1 MDGALYRTTGVNDL
15 GLRAVG
21 EVPMFK
27 TSWGIPLAILIAT
40 AAIAQKQATPQ
51 IRFDSSTPRQR
62 QIELAESA
70 APAEVSS
77 RATIYV
83 LGAHGYEKA
92 REGTNGFSCL
102 VERQYLTTMEPEC
115 FDAEGS
121 QTTLLSRMHVEELRA
136 QGKPEEAI
144 EAEIEAAYR
153 SGKFIAPRKPGIVY
167 MMSGENWVFDPES
180 KRIIHFPG
188 HLMFYAP
195 YMTPQDLGYQ
205 KEAPLPYLVHPG
217 AADTLMIVVPQS
229 RPSQGNAA
237 ARHPAHKH

>member
-1 MDGALYRTTGVNDL
+1 MRK
-15 GLRAVG
+15 VG
-21 EVPMFK
+21 WVATLIILAATV
-27 TSWGIPLAILIAT
+27 TS
-40 AAIAQKQATPQ
+40 AQKQPTSQ

-70 APAEVSS
+70 APAEVSR

-83 LGAHGYEKA
+83 LSPHGYEKA

-102 VERQYLTTMEPEC
+102 VERQYVTTMEPEC
-115 FDAEGS
+115 FDVEGS
-121 QTTLLSRMHVEELRA
+121 QTTLLVRLRTEEWRA
-136 QGKPEEAI
+136 QGKSEDAI
-144 EAEIEAAYR
+144 AAEIEEGYK
-153 SGKFIAPRKPGIVY
+153 SGKFITPRKPGIVY

-180 KRIIHFPG
+180 KRVIHFPG

-195 YMTPQDLGYQ
+195 YMTPQDLGYE

-229 RPSQGNAA
+229 RPSQSNAA
-237 ARHPAHKH
+237 AGHPAHKH

>member
-1 MDGALYRTTGVNDL
+1 MRK
-15 GLRAVG
+15 VG
-21 EVPMFK
+21 WVATLIILAATV
-27 TSWGIPLAILIAT
+27 TS
-40 AAIAQKQATPQ
+40 AQKQPTSQ

-70 APAEVSS
+70 APAEVSR

-83 LGAHGYEKA
+83 LSPHGYEKA

-102 VERQYLTTMEPEC
+102 VERQYVTTMEPEC

-121 QTTLLSRMHVEELRA
+121 QTTLLVRLRTEEWRA
-136 QGKPEEAI
+136 QGKSEDAI
-144 EAEIEAAYR
+144 AAEIEEGYK

-180 KRIIHFPG
+180 KRVIHFPG

-195 YMTPQDLGYQ
+195 YMTPQDLGYE

-229 RPSQGNAA
+229 RPSQSNAA
-237 ARHPAHKH
+237 AGHPAHKH

>member
-1 MDGALYRTTGVNDL
+1 MRK
-15 GLRAVG
+15 VG
-21 EVPMFK
+21 WVATLIILAATV
-27 TSWGIPLAILIAT
+27 TS
-40 AAIAQKQATPQ
+40 AQKQPTSQ

-70 APAEVSS
+70 APAEVSR

-83 LGAHGYEKA
+83 LSPHGYEKA

-102 VERQYLTTMEPEC
+102 VERQYVTTMEPEC
-115 FDAEGS
+115 FDVEGS
-121 QTTLLSRMHVEELRA
+121 QTTLLVRLRTEEWRA
-136 QGKPEEAI
+136 QGKSEDAI
-144 EAEIEAAYR
+144 AAEIEEGYK

-180 KRIIHFPG
+180 KRVIHFPG

-195 YMTPQDLGYQ
+195 YMTPQDLGYE

-229 RPSQGNAA
+229 RPSQSNAA
-237 ARHPAHKH
+237 AGHPAHKH

>member
-1 MDGALYRTTGVNDL
+1 MREIRWTAALTIFL
-15 GLRAVG
+15 
-21 EVPMFK
+21 
-27 TSWGIPLAILIAT
+27 AT
-40 AAIAQKQATPQ
+40 AASAQEQPTSQ
-51 IRFDSSTPRQR
+51 VRFDSSTPRQR

-83 LGAHGYEKA
+83 LGSHGYEKA
-92 REGTNGFSCL
+92 REGSNGFSCL
-102 VERQYLTTMEPEC
+102 VERQYATTMEPEC

-121 QTTLLSRMHVEELRA
+121 KTTLLARMRVEELRS

-144 EAEIEAAYR
+144 EAEIEAGYK

-180 KRIIHFPG
+180 KKVIHFPG

-195 YMTPQDLGYQ
+195 FMTPQDLGYE

-217 AADTLMIVVPQS
+217 APDTLMIVVPQS
-229 RPSQGNAA
+229 RASQNNGADKKA
-237 ARHPAHKH
+237 EHKH

>member
-1 MDGALYRTTGVNDL
+1 MRK
-15 GLRAVG
+15 VG
-21 EVPMFK
+21 WVATLIILAATV
-27 TSWGIPLAILIAT
+27 TS
-40 AAIAQKQATPQ
+40 AQKQPTSQ

-70 APAEVSS
+70 APVEVSR

-83 LGAHGYEKA
+83 LSPHGYEKA

-102 VERQYLTTMEPEC
+102 VERQYVTTMEPEC

-121 QTTLLSRMHVEELRA
+121 QTTLLVRLRTEEWRA
-136 QGKPEEAI
+136 QGKSEDAI
-144 EAEIEAAYR
+144 AAEIEEGYK
-153 SGKFIAPRKPGIVY
+153 SGKCIAPRKPGIVY

-180 KRIIHFPG
+180 KRVIHFPG

-195 YMTPQDLGYQ
+195 YMTPQDLGYE

-229 RPSQGNAA
+229 RPSQSNAA
-237 ARHPAHKH
+237 AGHPAHKH

>member
-1 MDGALYRTTGVNDL
+1 M
-15 GLRAVG
+15 
-21 EVPMFK
+21 PK
-27 TSWGIPLAILIAT
+27 ISWTAALAILFTTAT
-40 AAIAQKQATPQ
+40 SGQKQSAPQ
-51 IRFDSSTPRQR
+51 VRFDSAMPRQR

-83 LGAHGYEKA
+83 LGPHGYQKA
-92 REGTNGFSCL
+92 REGSNGFSCL
-102 VERQYLTTMEPEC
+102 VERQYVTTMEPEC

-121 QTTLLSRMHVEELRA
+121 KTTLLARMRVEELRS

-144 EAEIEAAYR
+144 EAEIEAGYK

-180 KRIIHFPG
+180 KKVIHFPG

-195 YMTPQDLGYQ
+195 FMTPQDLGYE

-217 AADTLMIVVPQS
+217 APDTLMIVVPQS
-229 RPSQGNAA
+229 RASENNGADKKA
-237 ARHPAHKH
+237 EHKH